1 MTPSNDQMRIAQSQ
15 LPDLAALGEPYELS
29 KTSKNGTPRAVD
41 AEAYSYGGKG
51 TSEPRT
57 VLAFSADSALALSKH
72 GHTHFVVHV
81 YGEDGALVIIEPAEP
96 KHGYKLSFH
105 GKGTKRAVLN
115 CSFCPRLNV
124 PQINRRRYR
133 ATFDCYGP
141 GTALLHVVK

>member
-29 KTSKNGTPRAVD
+29 KTSSNGQPRAVD
-41 AEAYSYGGKG
+41 AEAYSYGGTGK
-51 TSEPRT
+51 SDPRT
-57 VLAFSADSALALSKH
+57 VVAFSRDSALALTKH
-72 GHTHFVVHV
+72 GHTHFIAHV

-105 GKGTKRAVLN
+105 SQGNKRAVLN
-115 CSFCPRLNV
+115 CKFCPRLNV
-124 PQINRRRYR
+124 PQTNRRRYR

-141 GTALLHVVK
+141 GTALLQVVK